1 MQRKRFESGMIGLDL
16 KNLKYENGEC
26 FNAVKRAAC
35 ESLDES
41 GAGNNHYRNELKLLT
56 RAMPAHKHDSLDLL
70 MARLVREMTR

>member
-16 KNLKYENGEC
+16 KNLKYENREC

-35 ESLDES
+35 QSLVW
-41 GAGNNHYRNELKLLT
+41 AGNNHYRNELKILT

>member
-1 MQRKRFESGMIGLDL
+1 MGLIIGLDL

-41 GAGNNHYRNELKLLT
+41 GAGNNHYRNDLKIIT
-56 RAMPAHKHDSLDLL
+56 RAMPAREHDN
-70 MARLVREMTR
+70 LVLTY